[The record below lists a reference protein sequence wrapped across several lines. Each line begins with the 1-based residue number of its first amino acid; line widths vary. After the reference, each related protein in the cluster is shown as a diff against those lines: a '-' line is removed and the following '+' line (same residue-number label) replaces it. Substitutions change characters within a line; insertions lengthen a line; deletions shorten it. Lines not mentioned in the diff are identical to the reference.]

1 MDNQADHS
9 TGSISSSFGRMGDQV
24 DGSMGKISALLKGA
38 AFSGLT
44 AAVPMIAAVGAGAAA
59 LGGSFAAA
67 GVGVAGFAAV
77 ATTTLGDVFTAS
89 TDLAAVQ
96 KEIDSATTVE
106 ERNKALEKQK
116 EIYAGLS
123 DGQKE
128 ALKGL
133 QDFKSFWGD
142 FASGFE
148 DGVVNIFTDSL
159 KVLQSVLEGLK
170 PAIQGTM
177 EGISTLLGKVKESLG
192 TPDMQKFFTWLGETA
207 GPSIVSLGTVFGNVF
222 MGIMNVLMAFTP
234 LTKDVEGG
242 LVSMSEQ
249 FLNWSKSIA
258 DSKGLQNFIDY
269 VRTNAPI
276 IMGIIGDLVQTLI
289 GIGIAMAPVG
299 EVMLSVLG
307 NVVGWIKENFI
318 PLAKGI
324 MDAFMELYAFLE
336 DIGVIDAVK
345 TVFEGLGDAI
355 KFLGE
360 HMTELLPVALG
371 LAGAFAAFKVLTMIN
386 TAMGIFNTLMVA
398 FKAGTLA
405 STIAQWGFNAAL
417 LANPFTWIAIAI
429 GAVIAAVFLM
439 WQNWDTVS
447 KWLTESWNWIKSTA
461 ETVWNGLMEFFKEWG
476 VVILGA
482 LGGPIGILAALIYK
496 YWDEIKA
503 FSIELWNS
511 LKEYLSALWTD
522 ICNTASALW
531 DQFKNYM
538 SQLWTDICNTAMSLW
553 NSFKAY
559 MSALWTDI
567 CNTAIALWNSFK
579 AYMSQLWSDICNT
592 AIGLWNSFK
601 AYMASL
607 WSDIC
612 NTAISAWNS
621 FKSFMSSLWNSISST
636 AMSVWNG
643 IKSFLSSLWSGIQ
656 NIGSTVFNA
665 LKTVIS
671 TIWEA
676 IKTATS
682 NVWNAIKS
690 MLTNFWTGLSS
701 GASNIFNGIKSVIS
715 AIWNAIQSV
724 TSSVWNGI
732 KSVLSG
738 LWNGLSSGAS
748 SIFNG
753 MKSTISG
760 VWNSIKSTASSVWEG
775 IKSAITTPI
784 ESAKST
790 VLGIIDKI
798 KSAFSNMKITIP
810 KPKLPK
816 INVGSKKMFSG
827 AGGIPEVSVPTFSLD
842 WFATGGIIK
851 GTNGGTVVG
860 VGENGGDE
868 AILPLSNKTRM
879 KPFAEAVASMMPG
892 RETSGGQS
900 IENNFNIASL
910 VVKEEADIEKIASK
924 LYQMQQ
930 RTRRKG
936 GGF

>member
-1 MDNQADHS
+1 MSQQSIVAHIGADISSFTRAMDRVQAQMSTASNSINRDMQDMDNQADHS
-9 TGSISSSFGRMGDQV
+9 TGSISDSFGRMGEQV
-24 DGSMGKISALLKGA
+24 DGSMGKISALLKGG
-38 AFSGLT
+38 AFSALT
-44 AAVPMIAAVGAGAAA
+44 AAVPMIAAVGAGAVA
-59 LGGSFAAA
+59 LGGSFVAA
-67 GVGVAGFAAV
+67 GAGVAGFAAV
-77 ATTTLGDVFTAS
+77 ATSTLGDVFTAS

-96 KEIDSATTVE
+96 KEIDNATTVE

-142 FASGFE
+142 FAAGFE
-148 DGVVNIFTDSL
+148 DGVVDIFTDSL
-159 KVLQSVLEGLK
+159 KVLQTVLEKLK

-177 EGISTLLGKVKESLG
+177 DGISTLLGKVKESLG

-207 GPSIVSLGTVFGNVF
+207 GSSIVSLGTVFGNVF

-242 LVSMSEQ
+242 LVGMSEK
-249 FLNWSKSIA
+249 FLAWSKSIA

-269 VRTNAPI
+269 VRTNAPV
-276 IMGIIGDLVQTLI
+276 IMGIVGDLVQTLI
-289 GIGIAMAPVG
+289 GIGIALAPVG

-307 NVVGWIKENFI
+307 KVVSWIKENFI

-336 DIGVIDAVK
+336 DMGVIDAVK

-360 HMTELLPVALG
+360 HMTALLPLALG
-371 LAGAFAAFKVLTMIN
+371 LAGAFAAFKVLSLIN
-386 TAMGIFNTLMVA
+386 TAVGIFNTLMVA

-405 STIAQWGFNAAL
+405 STIAQWGLNTAL

-429 GAVIAAVFLM
+429 GALIAVVFLM
-439 WQNWDTVS
+439 WQNWDQVS
-447 KWLTESWNWIKSTA
+447 KWLSDSWNWIKGVA
-461 ETVWNGLMEFFKEWG
+461 EEVWGSIKEFF
-476 VVILGA
+476 
-482 LGGPIGILAALIYK
+482 
-496 YWDEIKA
+496 
-503 FSIELWNS
+503 ST
-511 LKEYLSALWTD
+511 LWTD
-522 ICNTASALW
+522 ICNTAKELW
-531 DQFKNYM
+531 AGFKDYM
-538 SQLWTDICNTAMSLW
+538 SSLW
-553 NSFKAY
+553 N
-559 MSALWTDI
+559 
-567 CNTAIALWNSFK
+567 
-579 AYMSQLWSDICNT
+579 
-592 AIGLWNSFK
+592 
-601 AYMASL
+601 
-607 WSDIC
+607 DIC
-612 NTAISAWNS
+612 NTAISLWNSFKSYMSNLWNEICNTAMALWNGFKAYMSSLWNSICSTAMNLWNSFKNYLAGLWNDVCNTAMGAWNG

-636 AMSVWNG
+636 ATSVWNG

-656 NIGSTVFNA
+656 SVASGVFNG
-665 LKTVIS
+665 LKSVIS
-671 TIWEA
+671 SIWEA
-676 IKTATS
+676 IKSVTS
-682 NVWNAIKS
+682 NVWNTIKS
-690 MLTNFWTGLSS
+690 MLTNFWSGLSS
-701 GASNIFNGIKSVIS
+701 GASNIFNGIKSAVTSVWDGIKS
-715 AIWNAIQSV
+715 VTSSVWNSIKST

-732 KSVLSG
+732 KS
-738 LWNGLSSGAS
+738 
-748 SIFNG
+748 
-753 MKSTISG
+753 
-760 VWNSIKSTASSVWEG
+760 
-775 IKSAITTPI
+775 AITSPI
-784 ESAKST
+784 ETAKST

-816 INVGSKKMFSG
+816 ITVGSKKMFSG
-827 AGGIPEVSVPTFSLD
+827 KGGIPEVSVPTFSLD

-851 GTNGGTVVG
+851 GTNDGTVVG

-868 AILPLSNKTRM
+868 AILPLSNKSRM

-892 RETSGGQS
+892 RDTSGGQA

-910 VVKEEADIEKIASK
+910 VVREEADIEKIAYK

>member
-1 MDNQADHS
+1 MSQQSIVAHIGADISSFTRSMERVQAQMSTASNSINRDMRDMDNQADHS
-9 TGSISSSFGRMGDQV
+9 SGSISNSFGSMNDNIS
-24 DGSMGKISALLKGA
+24 GSMSKISAILKGGGI
-38 AFSGLT
+38 FSGLA
-44 AAVPMIAAVGAGAAA
+44 AAVPMIAAVGASAVA

-77 ATTTLGDVFTAS
+77 ATSTLGDVFTAS

-96 KEIDSATTVE
+96 KEIDNATTVE

-133 QDFKSFWGD
+133 QEFKSFWGE
-142 FASGFE
+142 FAGGFE

-159 KVLQSVLEGLK
+159 KVLQGVLNGLK

-269 VRTNAPI
+269 VRTNAPV
-276 IMGIIGDLVQTLI
+276 IMGIVGDLVQTLI

-299 EVMLSVLG
+299 EVMLSVFG
-307 NVVGWIKENFI
+307 NVVSWVKENFI

-336 DIGVIDAVK
+336 DMGVIDAVK
-345 TVFEGLGDAI
+345 TAFEGLGDVI

-360 HMTELLPVALG
+360 HMTTLMPLIVG
-371 LAGAFAAFKVLTMIN
+371 VGTAFAVFSILT
-386 TAMGIFNTLMVA
+386 TVTEAW
-398 FKAGTLA
+398 KALNLVMTM
-405 STIAQWGFNAAL
+405 S
-417 LANPFTWIAIAI
+417 PFTWIAIAV
-429 GAVIAAVFLM
+429 GALIAAFILL

-447 KWLTESWNWIKSTA
+447 KWLSESWNWIKSVA

-476 VVILGA
+476 VVLLGA
-482 LGGPIGILAALIYK
+482 LAGPIGVLAALIYK

-522 ICNTASALW
+522 ICNTASSLW
-531 DQFKNYM
+531 DGFKNYM
-538 SQLWTDICNTAMSLW
+538 SNMWNDICNTAMSLW
-553 NSFKAY
+553 NSFKSY
-559 MSALWTDI
+559 MT
-567 CNTAIALWNSFK
+567 NLWNE
-579 AYMSQLWSDICNT
+579 ICNT

-601 AYMASL
+601 DYMTNLWNSICSTATNLWNGFKSYLASL

-612 NTAISAWNS
+612 NTAMSAWNG
-621 FKSFMSSLWNSISST
+621 FKAFLAGLWNSISST
-636 AMSVWNG
+636 ATSVWNG

-656 NIGSTVFNA
+656 NMGATVFNA
-665 LKTVIS
+665 LKSVIS
-671 TIWEA
+671 SIWEA
-676 IKTATS
+676 IKSVTS

-690 MLTNFWTGLSS
+690 MLTNFWTGLST
-701 GASNIFNGIKSVIS
+701 GASNIFNGIKT
-715 AIWNAIQSV
+715 AV
-724 TSSVWNGI
+724 TNVWDGI
-732 KSVLSG
+732 KSATS
-738 LWNGLSSGAS
+738 N
-748 SIFNG
+748 
-753 MKSTISG
+753 
-760 VWNSIKSTASSVWEG
+760 VWNSIKSTTSSVWEG
-775 IKSAITTPI
+775 IKTAITSPI
-784 ESAKST
+784 EKAKST

-798 KSAFSNMKITIP
+798 KDAFSNMKITI
-810 KPKLPK
+810 
-816 INVGSKKMFSG
+816 
-827 AGGIPEVSVPTFSLD
+827 
-842 WFATGGIIK
+842 
-851 GTNGGTVVG
+851 
-860 VGENGGDE
+860 
-868 AILPLSNKTRM
+868 
-879 KPFAEAVASMMPG
+879 
-892 RETSGGQS
+892 
-900 IENNFNIASL
+900 
-910 VVKEEADIEKIASK
+910 
-924 LYQMQQ
+924 
-930 RTRRKG
+930 
-936 GGF
+936 